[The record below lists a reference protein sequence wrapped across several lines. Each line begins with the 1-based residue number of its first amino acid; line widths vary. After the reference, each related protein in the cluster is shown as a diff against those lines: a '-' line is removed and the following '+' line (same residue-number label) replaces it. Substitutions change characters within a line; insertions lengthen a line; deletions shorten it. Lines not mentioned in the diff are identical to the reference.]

1 MKTASKESNRSSY
14 PGHMQEV
21 GFHGMIAL
29 FALTLQNAALV
40 ISMKLSFRPEARPY
54 SAPVVVLCV
63 ECLKLVSCCSILRA
77 SEGPNSLKSSI
88 HSSLHSAKLAIPSLL
103 YVVQNSLLL
112 VAVQHLSQTAFI
124 VASQGKIITSAVF
137 SVLLLQKRFTRHQL
151 LALCILALGIVLVQL
166 QVDVSQKSTNLKG
179 VCTMLAAN
187 LTSGYAGVFLERL
200 FKSSQTDSIWLRN
213 IQLCVFSI
221 PIAAASVFLDLRS
234 HSSTMKL
241 LYVFD
246 GFDSVVLLV
255 ITLNA
260 IGGLISAFVMRYASA
275 VLKCFAV
282 SFSICLCTIVDL
294 LDGHVPSARIVT
306 GILLVSISVFVYATK
321 A

>member
-1 MKTASKESNRSSY
+1 
-14 PGHMQEV
+14 MQEL
-21 GFHGMIAL
+21 GLPGMIAL
-29 FALTLQNAALV
+29 FALTLQNAALA
-40 ISMKLSFRPEARPY
+40 ISMKLSFRPGAGPY
-54 SAPVVVLCV
+54 SAPVVVFCV

-77 SEGPNSLKSSI
+77 LEGPNSLKSSI
-88 HSSLHSAKLAIPSLL
+88 RASLNSAKLAIPSLL

-137 SVLLLQKRFTRHQL
+137 SMLLLQKRFTRHQL
-151 LALCILALGIVLVQL
+151 WALIMLALGIVLVQL

-179 VCTMLAAN
+179 VCTMLVVN

-200 FKSSQTDSIWLRN
+200 FKSRQTDSIWLRN

-221 PIAAASVFLDLRS
+221 PIAAASVFLNIRS
-234 HSSTMKL
+234 QPSAARL
-241 LYVFD
+241 LHVFD

-282 SFSICLCTIVDL
+282 SLSICLCTVAEV
-294 LDGHVPSARIVT
+294 LDGHVPSARVVT
-306 GILLVSISVFVYATK
+306 GILLVSISVFVYTTEA
-321 A
+321 